1 MSQNNF
7 TAQSE
12 QLAPKLIIDFSH
24 RLSCFGDEASAAN
37 LAESVDGMTTRSL
50 AMLSVLAG
58 NFVGDPSMAV
68 IPDDTIFWFLQS
80 VSNEIRDI
88 QNTVE
93 AYRLA
98 SDLAKSQA

>member
-1 MSQNNF
+1 MPQNNS

-12 QLAPKLIIDFSH
+12 QLVPKLIIDFSH
-24 RLSCFGDEASAAN
+24 RLSCFSDEATAAN

-58 NFVGDPSMAV
+58 NFVGDPSMSV

-93 AYRLA
+93 AYQLA